1 MVIISDWNQELK
13 AYSIPKDLVRQI
25 NNYSKEIDFK
35 FLGDIFNYSDV
46 EVYFGN
52 LPKES
57 ALSKFENLKWVHFGS
72 IGIDKISQA
81 FIENNKLT
89 ITNGANTNTKAVV
102 TYCMGELFHS
112 CKAGFLSRV
121 FDESELTRLYYNNFY
136 DHMIDYD
143 DIKLTIL
150 GYGGIGQKLAQMLS
164 PLVKTINIVTRTK
177 RPSFKNIKFFSLDE
191 IVVPTSQSTHIINVL
206 PLHDKTMGII
216 NQEVCKHLNA
226 IYYICAGRA
235 ETHVVDDILSSIDNG
250 RIRGA
255 SLDVHGL
262 PGGKIDES
270 IMKYN
275 KIKLSPHI
283 SGWTKNFW
291 ENQKEIIMHNL
302 DIFSLDN
309 HEKMKNLV
317 YNKGIKS

>member
-35 FLGDIFNYSDV
+35 FLGDIFNHSDV

-121 FDESELTRLYYNNFY
+121 L
-136 DHMIDYD
+136 M
-143 DIKLTIL
+143 
-150 GYGGIGQKLAQMLS
+150 
-164 PLVKTINIVTRTK
+164 
-177 RPSFKNIKFFSLDE
+177 
-191 IVVPTSQSTHIINVL
+191 
-206 PLHDKTMGII
+206 
-216 NQEVCKHLNA
+216 
-226 IYYICAGRA
+226 RA
-235 ETHVVDDILSSIDNG
+235 N
-250 RIRGA
+250 
-255 SLDVHGL
+255 
-262 PGGKIDES
+262 
-270 IMKYN
+270 
-275 KIKLSPHI
+275 
-283 SGWTKNFW
+283 
-291 ENQKEIIMHNL
+291 
-302 DIFSLDN
+302 
-309 HEKMKNLV
+309 
-317 YNKGIKS
+317 